1 MSMIYF
7 DNAATTKPSDTAIE
21 AAARVMGEEWGNPSS
36 AHALGTSASRLLE
49 TSRTTISAA
58 LGLGAKDGRVIF
70 TGSGTEANNTA
81 IFGTVYAKK
90 RPVGSFGRGKILT
103 TDSEH
108 PSVEQAMRR
117 LEGDGFSVVRIPTR
131 GGQIDMDALRAAADS
146 SVILASFMLAN
157 NETGAVYDVKRA
169 AAVVRAASPKAVIHS
184 DMVQA
189 FMKTDTSPKK
199 LGVDVLSVSAHK
211 IHALKGVGALW
222 VREDL
227 FRTKSLIPYIIGG
240 GQERTMRSGT
250 ENLPGIAAFAAAAD
264 ELALCKDERRSRI
277 DELHSALVS
286 AVTEQLPE
294 VRVNLPKRGIGYVC
308 SLTLP
313 GIKSE
318 TMLNFLSSRG
328 IYISAGSACSAHSGK
343 PSSVLQS
350 FGLTER
356 EADSTLRV
364 SFSHTNTVEEIDV
377 FCDVLRDGVAS
388 LARMK

>member
-7 DNAATTKPSDTAIE
+7 DNAATTKPSDAAIK
-21 AAARVMGEEWGNPSS
+21 AASRVMREEWGNPSS

-49 TSRTTISAA
+49 SSRAAISSA

-70 TGSGTEANNTA
+70 TGSGSEANNTA
-81 IFGTVYAKK
+81 VFGAVYAKN
-90 RPVGSFGRGKILT
+90 RPVSQSGRGKILT

-117 LEGDGFSVVRIPTR
+117 LEGDGFSVVRISTR
-131 GGQIDMDALRAAADS
+131 GGRLDLDELRAAADS

-157 NETGAVYDVKRA
+157 NETGAIYDLKNA
-169 AAVVRAASPKAVIHS
+169 SAIVRAASPKAVIHS

-199 LGVDVLSVSAHK
+199 LGVDVLSISAHK
-211 IHALKGVGALW
+211 IYAPKGVGALW
-222 VREDL
+222 VREDM
-227 FRTKSLIPYIIGG
+227 FRTKSLIPYIVGG

-250 ENLPGIAAFAAAAD
+250 ENLSGIAAFAASAA
-264 ELALCKDERRSRI
+264 ELASCKDERRARI
-277 DELHSALVS
+277 DELHSTLVS
-286 AVTEQLPE
+286 TVAEQLSE
-294 VRVNLPKRGIGYVC
+294 VRVNLPERGIGYVL

-313 GIKSE
+313 EIKSE

-328 IYISAGSACSAHSGK
+328 IYVSAGSACSAHSGK
-343 PSSVLQS
+343 PSAVLQA

-364 SFSHTNTVEEIDV
+364 SFSHTNTVEEIGE
-377 FCDVLRDGVAS
+377 FCDALREGVAS
-388 LARMK
+388 LARMR